1 MDSVLIA
8 SNTSGTMQIISSLLR
23 ERSFSRI
30 VAAQSG
36 AEARRYMTES
46 EFDLIIIDSPLPD
59 EFGTDLSLHAAEHT
73 SAGIILIV
81 DESRLFDD
89 NADAEDAGVFV
100 LPKPISPEF
109 FYQATKLLDASR
121 RRILFIEDQN
131 KRLQQQIQEIRVID
145 RAKLVLVQVLRMTEA
160 QAHRYIEK
168 QSMDLRQS
176 RIQTA
181 ESILRTY
188 EH

>member
-8 SNTSGTMQIISSLLR
+8 SNTAGTMGIISSMLKS
-23 ERSFSRI
+23 RSFSRI
-30 VAAQSG
+30 VSAASG
-36 AEARRYMTES
+36 AEARRFMSES
-46 EFDLIIIDSPLPD
+46 EFDLIVIDTPLSD
-59 EFGTDLSLHAAEHT
+59 EFGTDLSMHAAEHT

-81 DESRLFDD
+81 DESRLFD
-89 NADAEDAGVFV
+89 ADSSAEDAGVFV

-109 FYQATKLLDASR
+109 FYQAAKLLDASR
-121 RRILFIEDQN
+121 KRILFIEDQN

-145 RAKLVLVQVLRMTEA
+145 RAKLVLVQVLQMTES

-176 RIQTA
+176 RVQTA
-181 ESILRTY
+181 ASILRTY